1 MTKTIAITGKGG
13 VGKTTTSALLIG
25 ELMRAGVRPVLAI
38 DGDPNNTLGAAL
50 GIEAESVLA
59 DIRDEV
65 KDKTP
70 QGVSKPQYAAQQFQ
84 ECITESE
91 GFDLLTMGR
100 PEGPGCY
107 CYVNNLLR
115 DSIQKLRRNYAAV
128 VIDNA
133 AGMEHISRLVTD
145 DIDELIIVCEATV
158 ISAVTAG
165 RISQL
170 ADSLPCRVGRKHLIL
185 NRVPGG
191 EVPPEVSDAL
201 AKLDLPEPHV
211 MPLSS
216 AVTNT
221 WNSGRGFQG
230 ERDPAW
236 DGPDLQPL
244 LASFG
249 F

>member
-1 MTKTIAITGKGG
+1 
-13 VGKTTTSALLIG
+13 
-25 ELMRAGVRPVLAI
+25 MRAGVRPVLAI

-70 QGVSKPQYAAQQFQ
+70 QGVPKPHYAEQKFQ

-91 GFDLLTMGR
+91 GIDLLTMGR

-115 DSIQKLRRNYAAV
+115 DSIQKLRGNYRAV

-145 DIDELIIVCEATV
+145 DIDELVIVCEATV

-165 RISQL
+165 RISRL
-170 ADSLPCRVGRKHLIL
+170 ADSLPCRVGRKHLVV

-191 EVPPEVSDAL
+191 DVPPDVSDAL
-201 AKLDLPEPHV
+201 AKLDLPPPYV

-216 AVTNT
+216 AVTDT
-221 WNSGRGFQG
+221 WNSGRGFLG
-230 ERDPAW
+230 ERQPAW

>member
-13 VGKTTTSALLIG
+13 TGKTTIAALLIC
-25 ELMRAGVRPVLAI
+25 ELVRAGARPVLAI

-50 GIEAESVLA
+50 GVEPEGVLA

-70 QGVSKPQYAAQQFQ
+70 EGVSKPQHAARRFQ
-84 ECITESE
+84 ECIAESD

-115 DSIQKLRRNYAAV
+115 ESIHTLRGNYRAV

-145 DIDELIIVCEATV
+145 DIDSLIIVCEPTV
-158 ISAVTAG
+158 ISVVTAG
-165 RISQL
+165 RISRL
-170 ADSLPCRVGRKHLIL
+170 ADSLPCRVGRKHLVV
-185 NRVPGG
+185 NRVPEDGLA
-191 EVPPEVSDAL
+191 PEVAGKVAEL
-201 AKLDLPEPHV
+201 GLPEPRLV
-211 MPLSS
+211 PLSP
-216 AVTNT
+216 AVVEV
-221 WNSGRGFQG
+221 WNSGRSFVEATQS
-230 ERDPAW
+230 AW
-236 DGPDLQPL
+236 GGPDLEG
-244 LASFG
+244 LARAAG

>member
-115 DSIQKLRRNYAAV
+115 DSIQKLRRNYRAI

-145 DIDELIIVCEATV
+145 DIDELDHRLR
-158 ISAVTAG
+158 SDGDQRGDG
-165 RISQL
+165 R
-170 ADSLPCRVGRKHLIL
+170 ADQPARRFAALSRG
-185 NRVPGG
+185 
-191 EVPPEVSDAL
+191 PETSHIESR
-201 AKLDLPEPHV
+201 PRR
-211 MPLSS
+211 
-216 AVTNT
+216 
-221 WNSGRGFQG
+221 RG
-230 ERDPAW
+230 PA
-236 DGPDLQPL
+236 
-244 LASFG
+244 
-249 F
+249 

>member
-1 MTKTIAITGKGG
+1 MTTAIAITGKGG
-13 VGKTTTSALLIG
+13 TGKTTTSALLIC
-25 ELMRAGVRPVLAI
+25 ELIRAGVRPVLAI

-50 GIEAESVLA
+50 GIEADGVLA

-70 QGVSKPQYAAQQFQ
+70 EGVSKPQYAAQQFQ
-84 ECITESE
+84 ACITEAE

-115 DSIQKLRRNYAAV
+115 ESIRLLRGNYRAV

-133 AGMEHISRLVTD
+133 AGMEHISRLVSD
-145 DIDELIIVCEATV
+145 DIDELIIVCEPTV

-165 RISQL
+165 RISGL
-170 ADSLPCRVGRKHLIL
+170 ADSLPCRVGRKHLVVS
-185 NRVPGG
+185 R
-191 EVPPEVSDAL
+191 VSDGGPPPAVSAKL
-201 AKLDLPEPHV
+201 AELDLPEPHLV
-211 MPLSS
+211 PLSP
-216 AVTNT
+216 AVADV
-221 WNSGRGFQG
+221 WNSGRGFPDAT
-230 ERDPAW
+230 RSAW
-236 DGPDLQPL
+236 DGPDLRPL
-244 LASFG
+244 IAAIG